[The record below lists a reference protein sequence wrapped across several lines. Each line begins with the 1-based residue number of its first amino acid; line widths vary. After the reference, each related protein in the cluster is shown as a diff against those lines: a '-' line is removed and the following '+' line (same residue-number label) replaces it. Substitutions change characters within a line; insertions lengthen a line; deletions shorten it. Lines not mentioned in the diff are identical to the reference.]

1 MSVEPT
7 DRLQV
12 PLNCARVSVTIF
24 GCNSFAG
31 MVAAVPMELCSA
43 VYVVQ
48 GEEIGLVPHCTAEI
62 LDILLEALYVACLVL
77 QWLLVAVDA

>member
-1 MSVEPT
+1 
-7 DRLQV
+7 
-12 PLNCARVSVTIF
+12 
-24 GCNSFAG
+24 

-48 GEEIGLVPHCTAEI
+48 GEEVGLVPHCTAEI